1 VEIRLHPSILSADF
15 VNMQSELARIASA
28 DAVHVDIMD
37 NHFVPALTFGPQ
49 MVKRIAEV
57 SPIPLDVHLMIDRA
71 DENAA
76 IYAEV
81 GAQSVTFHV
90 EAARNVS
97 SVASAIHERGAQAG
111 IALKPGTPLEPY
123 LENLHEVDMV
133 LIMTVEPG
141 AGGQPF
147 MPEVMPKLEMLT
159 SYLAQHGLSPLV
171 EVDGGITTETLP
183 IALARGANTF
193 VAGSSVFGHGTPAEN
208 IAALRASAHS

>member
-1 VEIRLHPSILSADF
+1 MEIRLHPSILSADF

-28 DAVHVDIMD
+28 DAVHVDVMD
-37 NHFVPALTFGPQ
+37 NHFVAALTFGPQ

-90 EAARNVS
+90 EAARSVS
-97 SVASAIHERGAQAG
+97 SVVSAIHEHGAQAG

-147 MPEVMPKLEMLT
+147 MPEVMPKLEMLS

-193 VAGSSVFGHGTPAEN
+193 VAGSSVFGHGIPAEN